1 MLLRLLRRSLKARRR
16 QFGLALSAVAIGAAL
31 VTALL
36 GVAFAISERMARELR
51 AFGANIV
58 VLPKAE
64 PLEVAVG
71 GVRYAAP
78 REAAFLE
85 EASLS
90 RLRTIFWR
98 HNIVALVPFLSRS
111 AELRGERVS
120 LVGTWFQKELRIPEA
135 KRVFSF
141 ASGARREVA
150 PIEGVWTTGLRS
162 LAASW
167 EVDGSWPADSGYEA
181 LVGKALASRLSLRPG
196 DAIDLAVERKPLR
209 FSVAGIVR
217 TGGEEED
224 QIFIGLAT
232 LQKILGLP
240 GKVEKVQVSALVT
253 PDNALA
259 LRATRIGP
267 ERLPAEEYERWY
279 CTPYLG
285 SIIFQIE
292 EALPDARAKA
302 VRQVAEAEGAF
313 LGKVSLTF
321 ALVGLVGLVT
331 SLLGV
336 TAAVA
341 RAILERRSEVGLMK
355 ALGGNGRQI
364 ALLFFLE
371 AGITGLLGGLLG
383 SLLGAGLVRV
393 IGTWVFESALSLHP
407 LLLPAT
413 LATAVVI
420 ALLGALLPV
429 RDALR
434 VSAVAALSER

>member
-1 MLLRLLRRSLKARRR
+1 MLLRLLRRSLRERRR
-16 QFGLALSAVAIGAAL
+16 QFGLTLSAVATGAAL

-36 GVAFAISERMARELR
+36 GVAFAISERMASELR

-58 VLPKAE
+58 VLPKSE
-64 PLEVAVG
+64 PLEIAVG
-71 GVRYAAP
+71 GVRYVAP
-78 REAAFLE
+78 REAAFLD
-85 EASLS
+85 EASLP
-90 RLRTIFWR
+90 RLKTIFWR
-98 HNIVALVPFLSRS
+98 HNIIALVPFLSRT
-111 AELRGERVS
+111 ADLGGNQVT
-120 LVGTWFQKELRIPEA
+120 LVGTWFQKELQIPEA
-135 KRVFSF
+135 KREFSF

-150 PIEGVWTTGLRS
+150 PLEGTWTTGLKS

-167 EVDGSWPADSGYEA
+167 EVDGSWPVDGDDGA
-181 LVGKALASRLSLRPG
+181 LVGRALASRFALRPG
-196 DAIDLAVERKPLR
+196 DAIDLTVHGKAVR
-209 FSVAGIVR
+209 FPVTGIVR

-224 QIFIGLAT
+224 QIFVGLAT
-232 LQKILGLP
+232 VQKIVGLP

-253 PDNALA
+253 GDNALA
-259 LRATRIGP
+259 LRATKIGA

-292 EALPDARAKA
+292 EALPDAKAKA

-321 ALVGLVGLVT
+321 ALVGLVGLVA

-341 RAILERRSEVGLMK
+341 RAILERQSEVGLMK
-355 ALGGNGRQI
+355 ALGGNVSQI

-371 AGITGLLGGLLG
+371 AGITGLLGGMLG
-383 SLLGAGLVRV
+383 TLLGAGLIRV
-393 IGTWVFESALSLHP
+393 IGVWVFDSSLTLHP

-420 ALLGALLPV
+420 ALLGGFLPV
-429 RDALR
+429 RGALR
-434 VSAVAALSER
+434 MSAVAALSEK